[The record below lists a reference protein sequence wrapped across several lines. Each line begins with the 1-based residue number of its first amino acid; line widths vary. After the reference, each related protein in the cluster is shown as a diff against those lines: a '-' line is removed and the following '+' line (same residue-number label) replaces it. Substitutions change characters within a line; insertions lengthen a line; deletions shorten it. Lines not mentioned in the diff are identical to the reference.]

1 MTEKAAKVWQH
12 LVRGAEIDCE
22 YLDDL
27 TTTGTQK
34 TGHTNQY
41 DWGGTNPASLAYPT
55 RLHAHDAEKPKKP
68 IPGLQIDGYFLD
80 DDSSTTRAPQNSYGN
95 KRYPHD
101 SQFVIRFPVHWNR
114 KLVVTSAPGLRGQY
128 ANDFIIGDFVLA
140 KGYAFASTDK
150 GNSGLRFYSADQRP
164 GEAVFEWH
172 RRINQL
178 TEAAKDAAE
187 KYYGESPYR
196 TYITGNSNAGYV
208 TRYALENHPDVYDGG
223 VDWQG
228 PLWIDPES
236 PIPDRD
242 DKGPNL
248 LTFLPVALKYYPR
261 YVEARDKLREM
272 SKTDLKYSVYKEIC
286 QFAYKEI
293 TDAGFPGSTQTGEP
307 AFPCSGEVELSVFQL
322 LWDYHHTIYWGSTE
336 GVFREEFDP
345 YYPGAEADYK
355 YKDRIDPAKN
365 LAAQLVKSAVKN
377 VSLTGNIGKPLITL
391 HGTLDTLLPITHS
404 SDKYAE
410 LIHQKDKADLHRYY
424 KIEGGTHV
432 DSLYDYE
439 GPDLNKP
446 NSEIK
451 RKFREKLR
459 PILPCYRAAFDRL
472 VDWVEDGV
480 SPPDNQTVPKP
491 EGDVVNS
498 CSVLGNQE

>member
-1 MTEKAAKVWQH
+1 MAERAAKVWQH

-80 DDSSTTRAPQNSYGN
+80 DDSSTTRAPQNPYGN
-95 KRYPHD
+95 NEYPHD

-114 KLVVTSAPGLRGQY
+114 KLVVTSAPGLRAQY

-178 TEAAKDAAE
+178 TEAAKDATE
-187 KYYGESPYR
+187 KYYGESPHR

-208 TRYALENHPDVYDGG
+208 TRYALENHPDLYDGG

-228 PLWIDPES
+228 PLWLPE
-236 PIPDRD
+236 
-242 DKGPNL
+242 GPNL
-248 LTFLPVALKYYPR
+248 LMFIPTALKHFPR
-261 YVEARDKLREM
+261 YVEARDKLKEM
-272 SKTDLKYSVYKEIC
+272 NRTRYEPRDNPKYDVYKEIC
-286 QFAYKEI
+286 QAAYKKM

-307 AFPCSGEVELSVFQL
+307 DCPCSSKAALSVFGL
-322 LWDYHHTIYWGSTE
+322 LWDFHYRFYWGSTE
-336 GVFREEFDP
+336 GAFREEFDP
-345 YYPGAEADYK
+345 YYPGAEIDYN
-355 YKDRIDPAKN
+355 YESRIAV
-365 LAAQLVKSAVKN
+365 LAQVKEAVKN
-377 VSLTGNIGKPLITL
+377 ASLTGNIGKPLITL

-410 LIHQKDKADLHRYY
+410 LIAQKDKAHLHRYY
-424 KIEGGTHV
+424 IIEGGTHI

-439 GPDLNKP
+439 GPDLTKP
-446 NSEIK
+446 NPETK